1 MISKKKILITGA
13 GGYLGSNLCFL
24 FSKLNYDL
32 ICLDINKIKL
42 NLLKKKLSKFK
53 NNQYYFSVDI
63 TNEKKVI
70 KVCNTLKKKKC
81 IVDVIINNAANN
93 VSVKKTKNIKLMN
106 IVDWKNDLN
115 VGLMGAYIITKTF
128 VDDMKKNNRGSIIN
142 IGSDLSVLSP
152 NHEIYKFGK
161 ENFLK
166 PVSYSVIKH
175 GLVGLNKYFATL
187 YAKDGIISNM
197 ISPGPIDFNIP
208 NYLKKR
214 LLTNTPMRKLC
225 SIDEIFKL
233 VIFLCDT
240 EKRHITGQNILVDGG
255 KSLI

>member
-1 MISKKKILITGA
+1 MISRKKILITGA
-13 GGYLGSNLCFL
+13 GGYLGGNLCVL
-24 FSKLNYDL
+24 LSKLNYDL
-32 ICLDINKIKL
+32 VCLDINKSKL

-53 NNQYYFSVDI
+53 NNQYYFPVDI
-63 TNEKKVI
+63 TDEKKVI
-70 KVCNTLKKKKC
+70 KVHDTLKRKKC

-93 VSVKKTKNIKLMN
+93 ISVRKTKNIKLMDV
-106 IVDWKNDLN
+106 IDWKNDLN
-115 VGLMGAYIITKTF
+115 VGLMGAYIVTKTF
-128 VDDMKKNNRGSIIN
+128 GDDMKKNNSGSIIN

-152 NHEIYKFGK
+152 NHEIYKSGK

-166 PVSYSVIKH
+166 PISYSVIKH

-187 YAKDGIISNM
+187 HAKDGIISNM

-214 LLTNTPMRKLC
+214 LIANTPMKKLC

-233 VIFLCDT
+233 VIFFCDT
-240 EKRHITGQNILVDGG
+240 EKRHVTGQNILVDGG

>member
-1 MISKKKILITGA
+1 MIYRKKILITGA

-32 ICLDINKIKL
+32 ICLDINKSKL

-63 TNEKKVI
+63 TDEKKVI
-70 KVCNTLKKKKC
+70 KVHNTLKRKKC

-93 VSVKKTKNIKLMN
+93 ISVKKTKNIRLMD
-106 IVDWKNDLN
+106 IIDWKNDLN

-152 NHEIYKFGK
+152 NHEIYKSGK
-161 ENFLK
+161 KNFLK
-166 PVSYSVIKH
+166 PISYSVIKH

-187 YAKDGIISNM
+187 YARDGVISNM

-214 LLTNTPMRKLC
+214 LLVNTLMK
-225 SIDEIFKL
+225 K
-233 VIFLCDT
+233 
-240 EKRHITGQNILVDGG
+240 
-255 KSLI
+255 

>member
-1 MISKKKILITGA
+1 MISRKKILITGA
-13 GGYLGSNLCFL
+13 GGYLGGNLCFL

-32 ICLDINKIKL
+32 ICLDINKSKL

-63 TNEKKVI
+63 TDEKKVI
-70 KVCNTLKKKKC
+70 KVHNTLKRKKC

-93 VSVKKTKNIKLMN
+93 ISVKKTKNIRLMN

-152 NHEIYKFGK
+152 NHEIYKSSNK
-161 ENFLK
+161 NFLK
-166 PVSYSVIKH
+166 PISYSVIKH

-214 LLTNTPMRKLC
+214 LLTNTPMKKLC

>member
-1 MISKKKILITGA
+1 MISKKKILVTGA
-13 GGYLGSNLCFL
+13 GGYLGSNLCVL
-24 FSKLNYDL
+24 LSKLNYDL
-32 ICLDINKIKL
+32 ICLDINKSKL

-53 NNQYYFSVDI
+53 NNQYYFPVDI
-63 TNEKKVI
+63 TDEKKVI
-70 KVCNTLKKKKC
+70 KVHDTLKGKKC

-93 VSVKKTKNIKLMN
+93 ISVRKTKNIKLMD
-106 IVDWKNDLN
+106 IIDWKNDLN
-115 VGLMGAYIITKTF
+115 VGLMGAYIVTKTF
-128 VDDMKKNNRGSIIN
+128 VDDMKKNNSGSIIN

-166 PVSYSVIKH
+166 PISYSVIKH

-187 YAKDGIISNM
+187 HAKDGIISNM

-214 LLTNTPMRKLC
+214 LIANTPMKKLC

-233 VIFLCDT
+233 VIFFCDT
-240 EKRHITGQNILVDGG
+240 EKRHVTGQNILVDGG

>member
-1 MISKKKILITGA
+1 MISKKKILISGA
-13 GGYLGSNLCFL
+13 GGYLGANLCYL

-32 ICLDINKIKL
+32 ICLDINKSSL
-42 NLLKKKLSKFK
+42 NLLKKKLSKFE
-53 NNQYYFSVDI
+53 NNQHFFSVDI
-63 TNEKKVI
+63 TDEKKIIEVY
-70 KVCNTLKKKKC
+70 NTLKRKKC
-81 IVDVIINNAANN
+81 VIDVIINNAANN
-93 VSVKKTKNIKLMN
+93 PSVKKTKEIKLMN
-106 IVDWKNDLN
+106 LADWKKDLD

-128 VDDMKKNNRGSIIN
+128 VDNMKKNNGGSIIN

-152 NHEIYKFGK
+152 NHEIYKSGK

-166 PVSYSVIKH
+166 PISYSVIKH

-197 ISPGPIDFNIP
+197 ISPGPIDVNIP
-208 NYLKKR
+208 KYLRKR
-214 LLTNTPMRKLC
+214 LLANTPMKKLC

-233 VIFLCDT
+233 IIFFCDT
-240 EKRHITGQNILVDGG
+240 DKRHITGQNILVDGG